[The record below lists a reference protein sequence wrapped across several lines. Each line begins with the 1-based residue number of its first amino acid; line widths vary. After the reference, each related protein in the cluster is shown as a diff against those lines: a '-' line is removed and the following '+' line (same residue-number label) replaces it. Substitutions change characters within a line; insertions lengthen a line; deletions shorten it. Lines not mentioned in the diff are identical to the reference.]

1 MVRSPLN
8 TKNTTADTN
17 MTLFEQFQE
26 LKTKSDAAK
35 CDLSNFLSTNKRQI
49 LKDVAAQLK
58 AIPGM
63 NKLVIYG
70 YTPGF
75 NDGDACTHSSECLF
89 RDYHFQEFAE
99 QEDYSFFRM
108 MNVPEEVQDEG
119 EPWNWEGFENV
130 NTYSDADEP
139 KVRELIQ
146 LLDYLV
152 EQIEY
157 TNYLALFDFTT
168 EETDITFEEYDCGH

>member
-1 MVRSPLN
+1 MVQLPLN
-8 TKNTTADTN
+8 MKNMIADTN
-17 MTLFEQFQE
+17 MTLFEQFQD
-26 LKTKSDAAK
+26 LKTKSEEAK
-35 CDLSNFLSTNKRQI
+35 NNLSNFLNTNKRQI

-70 YTPGF
+70 YTPRF

-108 MNVPEEVQDEG
+108 MNVPEEIRETDELW
-119 EPWNWEGFENV
+119 EWEGFENV
-130 NTYSDADEP
+130 NTYSDDDEP
-139 KVRELIQ
+139 KVRELIK
-146 LLDYLV
+146 LLDYLI
-152 EQIEY
+152 ERIEY
-157 TNYLALFDFTT
+157 TDYLVMFDFTK
-168 EETDITFEEYDCGH
+168 EETDITFGEYDCGH

>member
-1 MVRSPLN
+1 MVQLPLN
-8 TKNTTADTN
+8 MKIMIADTN
-17 MTLFEQFQE
+17 MTLFEQFQD
-26 LKTKSDAAK
+26 LKTKSDNAENE
-35 CDLSNFLSTNKRQI
+35 LSKFLSANKRAI

-75 NDGDACTHSSECLF
+75 NDGDACTHSSDCLF
-89 RDYHFQEFAE
+89 RDYHFSEFAE
-99 QEDYSFFRM
+99 YEEYSYFSF
-108 MNVPEEVQDEG
+108 MNMPEEIQESG

-130 NTYSDADEP
+130 NTYSDDDEP
-139 KVRELIQ
+139 KVRELVQ

-157 TNYLALFDFTT
+157 TDYLVMFDFTT
-168 EETDITFEEYDCGH
+168 EETTITFEEYDCGH